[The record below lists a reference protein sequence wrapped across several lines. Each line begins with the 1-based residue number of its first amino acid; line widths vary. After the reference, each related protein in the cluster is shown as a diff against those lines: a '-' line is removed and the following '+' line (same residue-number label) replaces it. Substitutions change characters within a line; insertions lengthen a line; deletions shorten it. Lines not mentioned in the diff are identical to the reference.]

1 MKHLVLFTMKGCSH
15 CNDFKNMLSENDVLF
30 YEHDIDEHK
39 EEYDMFVEVTKSE
52 FVPAFMIIEQME
64 TGEVSSKCFVPD
76 TNFDTLDE
84 ALEVVKKEVL

>member
-1 MKHLVLFTMKGCSH
+1 
-15 CNDFKNMLSENDVLF
+15 
-30 YEHDIDEHK
+30 
-39 EEYDMFVEVTKSE
+39 MFVEVTKSE

-64 TGEVSSKCFVPD
+64 TGEVNSKCFVPD